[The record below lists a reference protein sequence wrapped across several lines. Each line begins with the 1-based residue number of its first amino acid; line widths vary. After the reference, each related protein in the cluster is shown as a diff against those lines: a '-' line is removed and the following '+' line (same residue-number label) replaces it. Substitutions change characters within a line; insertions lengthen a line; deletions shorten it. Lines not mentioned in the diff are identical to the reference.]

1 MKMFDRLISLIDEEN
16 FNKIQEKKILLIGVG
31 GVGSYALEGLVRNG
45 FKNITIVDYDKIDI
59 TNLNRQLITNMNNI
73 GHSKVIEGIL
83 RAKNINPNIEIDGI
97 EKKLLQDD
105 LEDILKL
112 DYDYIIDACDDI
124 SIKFALIQKSL
135 HYSYKLISSMGTAK
149 KLDPTKVSIT
159 TLDKTINDP
168 LARILRKKVK
178 DAHINKKIWVVSS
191 SEVPLD
197 ITTLGTANLVPSVA
211 GLLCVSYILND
222 IVKK

>member
-1 MKMFDRLISLIDEEN
+1 MFDRLISLIDEDN

-45 FKNITIVDYDKIDI
+45 FRNITIVDYDKIDI

-83 RAKNINPNIEIDGI
+83 RAKSINSNIEIDGI
-97 EKKLLQDD
+97 EKKLSQDD
-105 LEDILKL
+105 LDDILKL
-112 DYDYIIDACDDI
+112 GYDYVIDACDDI
-124 SIKFALIQKSL
+124 QVKFALIEKSL
-135 HYSYKLISSMGTAK
+135 HHNYKLISSMGTAK
-149 KLDPTKVSIT
+149 KLDPTKLSIT
-159 TLDKTINDP
+159 TLDKTTNDP

-211 GLLCVSYILND
+211 GLLCVSFILND

>member
-1 MKMFDRLISLIDEEN
+1 MFDRLISLIDEDN

-45 FKNITIVDYDKIDI
+45 FRNITIVDYDKIDI

-83 RAKNINPNIEIDGI
+83 RAKSINPNIEIDGI
-97 EKKLLQDD
+97 EKKLSQDD
-105 LEDILKL
+105 LDDILKL
-112 DYDYIIDACDDI
+112 GYDYVIDACDDI
-124 SIKFALIQKSL
+124 QVKFALIEKSL
-135 HYSYKLISSMGTAK
+135 HHNYKLISSMGTAK
-149 KLDPTKVSIT
+149 KLDPTKLSIT
-159 TLDKTINDP
+159 TLDKTTNDP

-211 GLLCVSYILND
+211 GLLCVSFILND